1 MYHEKK
7 KIVDLLESKNT
18 EMNKKRALF
27 FFLWCLSIFF
37 ASQIYSSINGPI
49 KFNKVKNERYTQVIN
64 RLKDIRN
71 AQIAHKDVTGFYAN
85 NFDSLVSFV
94 DNGIFTLIE
103 KRDSSYLEYN
113 RLYRIDMLKE
123 VEIVDTLGFVSVKD
137 SLFGQNES
145 YKMMAKVPI
154 QGTDSEFS
162 IKADIIDKNGYQVP
176 VFEVKVTKDI
186 VLFDQNKDLLDQENK
201 VISVDGVN
209 GREIILGS
217 MSEVSTSGNWP
228 TIFDAKNKE

>member
-1 MYHEKK
+1 
-7 KIVDLLESKNT
+7 
-18 EMNKKRALF
+18 MNKKRALEL
-27 FFLWCLSIFF
+27 FLWALSIFF

-49 KFNKVKNERYTQVIN
+49 KFNQVKNDRYTQVID
-64 RLKDIRN
+64 RLKDIRT
-71 AQIAHKDVTGFYAN
+71 AQIAHKDVNGFYAN
-85 NFDSLVSFV
+85 NFDSLVSFI
-94 DNGIFTLIE
+94 DNGIFTVIE

-113 RLYRIDMLKE
+113 RTYRIDMLKE

-137 SLFGQNES
+137 SLFGDNES

-154 QGTDSEFS
+154 EGTDSEFS

-176 VFEVKVTKDI
+176 VFEVKVKKDV

-209 GREIILGS
+209 GPEIILGS
-217 MSEVSTSGNWP
+217 MSDVSTSGNWP
-228 TIFDAKNKE
+228 TIFDAKNKD

>member
-1 MYHEKK
+1 LYHEKK

-37 ASQIYSSINGPI
+37 AAQIYSSINGPI
-49 KFNKVKNERYTQVIN
+49 KFNKVKNERYTQVID

-85 NFDSLVSFV
+85 NFDSLVIFV

-137 SLFGQNES
+137 SLFGRNES

-154 QGTDSEFS
+154 EGTDSEFS

-186 VLFDQNKDLLDQENK
+186 VLYDQNKDLLDQENK